1 MGLRSSVLLL
11 LLGIGG
17 CVADDAPEVTSST
30 VPELEGRVTLEIGA
44 LDGPPPMVFG
54 RISGLVGDA
63 ASNVIV
69 ADAQAEEVDVA
80 RRLDARGRIVRA
92 GHTDGRRRG

>member
-17 CVADDAPEVTSST
+17 CVTDDAAEVTSST

-54 RISGLVGDA
+54 RIPGLVGDA
-63 ASNVIV
+63 AGNVIV
-69 ADAQAEEVDVA
+69 ADAHEVDVA
-80 RRLDARGRIVRA
+80 RRLDARGRIVCA

>member
-1 MGLRSSVLLL
+1 
-11 LLGIGG
+11 
-17 CVADDAPEVTSST
+17 
-30 VPELEGRVTLEIGA
+30 
-44 LDGPPPMVFG
+44 MVFG

-69 ADAQAEEVDVA
+69 ANAQADEVDVA